1 METLNLAVP
10 ALHCTSCKL
19 TIEEALE
26 QLNGVADSD
35 VDLDTKQ
42 VTMSY
47 HPDTVGNAAITAA
60 IEQAGY
66 AVQD

>member
-10 ALHCTSCKL
+10 TMHCTSCKL
-19 TIEEALE
+19 TIEEAL
-26 QLNGVADSD
+26 QDLNGVADSD
-35 VDLDTKQ
+35 VDLDAKQ
-42 VTMSY
+42 VTVSY
-47 HPDTVGNAAITAA
+47 DPDTVGIAAITTA